1 MRNYCC
7 QNYAPYPSM
16 GFVPLQG
23 SQPAVA
29 SVSLTDQLSTLRRQS
44 TVRALDD
51 IQNHPPP
58 VQDNPFCT
66 FKQRCEAKLTHGFE
80 PSEPRDGDKSLPRR
94 VPKSVRL
101 AVLRRLLTYIKSSYR
116 SNKKR
121 LE

>member
-1 MRNYCC
+1 
-7 QNYAPYPSM
+7 M

-29 SVSLTDQLSTLRRQS
+29 SVSLTDQLSSLRRQS
-44 TVRALDD
+44 AVRALDD

-66 FKQRCEAKLTHGFE
+66 FKLRCEAKSTHGIE
-80 PSEPRDGDKSLPRR
+80 PSEPRNNDKSLPRR

-101 AVLRRLLTYIKSSYR
+101 AVLRRLLTRIKSRYR
-116 SNKKR
+116 STKKSVK
-121 LE
+121 

>member
-1 MRNYCC
+1 
-7 QNYAPYPSM
+7 M

-23 SQPAVA
+23 SQPVVA
-29 SVSLTDQLSTLRRQS
+29 SVSLTDRLPTLWRQS

-66 FKQRCEAKLTHGFE
+66 FKLRCEAESTHGIE

-101 AVLRRLLTYIKSSYR
+101 AVLRRLLTFINS
-116 SNKKR
+116 
-121 LE
+121 